1 MPASLSLNA
10 LEDLPAKVER
20 PAYARAALTPG
31 IVHFGVGNFHRAHM
45 QVYLDRL
52 FNAGRDLDWA
62 IVGAGVTPYDVKMR
76 DALKAQDW
84 LSTVVEQSAET
95 SAARVTGV
103 MTDFLPPMDTRAIL
117 AQLTRPAT
125 AIVSLTVTEGGYFID
140 PATGAF
146 DPAIPAIAADA
157 ANPDSPKTVFGLI
170 LAALRARRA
179 AGVAPFTVL
188 SCDNVPH
195 NGVVAMNAVAGL
207 AEAQDS
213 KLAAWVR
220 DNVAFPNGMVDRIAP
235 ATGERERE
243 ITRTEFGIQ
252 DAWPVFCEDFI
263 QWVLEDRFPAGRPEL
278 EEAGVQFVADVTPF
292 EHMKIR
298 ILNGGHALI
307 AYPSGLL
314 DIHFVHEGMADPLV
328 RAYLTK
334 VETEEILP
342 ILPPVPGTDLADY
355 FALIV
360 RRCDNPK
367 IGDTI
372 RRLCLDGSNRQPK
385 FIIPSIADRLDRN
398 LPVDGLALESALW
411 CRYCYGITDSGRVI
425 EPNDPNWDRLQSH
438 AHMAKDDPA
447 AWLAMRDIY
456 GAVADA
462 PAFADRFAAWLAA
475 LWSEGTAATLRRY
488 LAEGR

>member
-1 MPASLSLNA
+1 
-10 LEDLPAKVER
+10 
-20 PAYARAALTPG
+20 
-31 IVHFGVGNFHRAHM
+31 
-45 QVYLDRL
+45 
-52 FNAGRDLDWA
+52 
-62 IVGAGVTPYDVKMR
+62 MR
-76 DALKAQDW
+76 
-84 LSTVVEQSAET
+84 
-95 SAARVTGV
+95 
-103 MTDFLPPMDTRAIL
+103 
-117 AQLTRPAT
+117 
-125 AIVSLTVTEGGYFID
+125 
-140 PATGAF
+140 
-146 DPAIPAIAADA
+146 
-157 ANPDSPKTVFGLI
+157 PKTVFGLI

-207 AEAQDS
+207 AEAQDP

-220 DNVAFPNGMVDRIAP
+220 GNVAFPNGMVDRIAP
-235 ATGERERE
+235 ATGDRERA
-243 ITRTEFGIQ
+243 ICRDQFGID

-263 QWVLEDRFPAGRPEL
+263 QWALEDRFPAGRPAL
-278 EEAGVQFVADVTPF
+278 EQAGVQFVDDVTPF

-298 ILNGGHALI
+298 ILNGGHAII

-328 RAYLTK
+328 RAFLQK

-342 ILPPVPGTDLADY
+342 ILPPVPGTDLVDY

-385 FIIPSIADRLDRN
+385 FIIPSIADRLDRG
-398 LPVDGLALESALW
+398 LPVEGLALESALW
-411 CRYCYGITDSGRVI
+411 CRYCYGTTDSGRVI

-438 AHMAKDDPA
+438 ARIARDDPA
-447 AWLAMRDIY
+447 AWLGMRDIY
-456 GAVADA
+456 GTVADA
-462 PAFADRFAAWLAA
+462 PAFRDRFAAWLRA
-475 LWSEGTAATLRRY
+475 LWSDGTAATLRRY